1 MREHRNLE
9 VDIYIR
15 VYKTRTF
22 ADSVNA
28 NYCSADVEY
37 FLKKERISGRPVAR
51 ERDR

>member
-22 ADSVNA
+22 ADSVNT
-28 NYCSADVEY
+28 NYCSVDVAY
-37 FLKKERISGRPVAR
+37 FLKKERISERPVAR
-51 ERDR
+51 KCGR